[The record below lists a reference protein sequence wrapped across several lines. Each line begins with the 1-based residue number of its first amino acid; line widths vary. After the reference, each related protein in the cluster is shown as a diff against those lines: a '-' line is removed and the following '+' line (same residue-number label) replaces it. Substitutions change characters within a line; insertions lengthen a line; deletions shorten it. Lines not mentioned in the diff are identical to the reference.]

1 MEPRRPKSK
10 RDENDKPVQVVSSPL
25 IARDFIMREIIR
37 ELCFGCSTC
46 QHQTWATVHCAG
58 KGIKLWPR
66 ANAAAYIRCP
76 SCGAAN
82 RIIFSVGSGEV
93 LDVAPA
99 ELHECAPIPSIN

>member
-1 MEPRRPKSK
+1 
-10 RDENDKPVQVVSSPL
+10 
-25 IARDFIMREIIR
+25 MREIIR
-37 ELCFGCSTC
+37 EFCFGCSTC
-46 QHQTWATVHCAG
+46 QHKTWATVHCAG

-76 SCGAAN
+76 SCGSAN

-99 ELHECAPIPSIN
+99 ESHECVPVPSTN